1 MKALGFLL
9 VSGTAAAAPV
19 AALSEDVDGDG
30 KPEVIELAA
39 DGQLK
44 IAATQHRVAT
54 QPITKATL
62 AVARGGSVQLVVDVT
77 TAAGREAVVLD
88 KSRGWREVVRFP
100 LGGVG
105 LDREY
110 SIEVAAGA
118 TGVIRYQAR
127 WDVRRCDGKPAY
139 LFAERLDGATWKKL
153 DKLPLEVPPNL
164 PTIPAR
170 LDSAPA
176 GAPLVYQAR
185 GASHQPG
192 ATDAGGLAIPRE
204 LDDGKPDTV
213 WREDLASAGEGQ
225 FFTFQPR
232 VATAR
237 AQQLRIVPGNPGS
250 RTANRPR
257 ALIVVGAQG
266 AFRVEIP
273 EGASDPRGS
282 AYIAD
287 LPQPIAGCATVI
299 LESAYGRANGQTAIA
314 ELEIYADGERS
325 GGGEALLA
333 RVVSEGKGDTTA
345 AAAALAKRG
354 APAAVAIDAEI
365 ARTRDAG
372 ARRRL
377 VGALVKIKDPAAVA
391 SLIRAA
397 TEGWVRDKDLVD
409 VIDALAVNGQVQA
422 LRDLAGKSGLA
433 IEIRV
438 SAASRILPTTA
449 GFDALVELA
458 GEGPRPLR
466 QAVIDQLQLGAMQ
479 PLIDAATASTVAAK
493 SGDLWR
499 AATRRGRSG
508 VADRPALVTAM
519 LAALPSTTDYERRYR
534 FVDGVASYG
543 DAAALATL
551 EAFLRGLP
559 KAAETSALRQVA
571 VRSIAAAPRPEGTR
585 FVLAFARDFDPGV
598 RLAAMSALSSADM
611 DGTTPDAPASG
622 GAASTGKKVDRDAID
637 QLLTNRLA
645 KDHWPEIRRRAAAA
659 LGTRC
664 QRQLPARALV
674 DAVGQDRDFE
684 VRGDALT
691 ALVQC
696 NATGVRDLLAKTWD
710 DSRMPPPIRAR
721 AIDLVVALGDRSLAA
736 TLVAR
741 YQRWRG
747 QAITSAEALE
757 LVQHAAAVLG
767 RMNPPGAAA
776 ALTDAL
782 DDSAF
787 PEIVASAALGL
798 GALGRACPASA
809 KLKLVAL
816 GRSEDRSASV
826 ARRAA
831 AQCGR

>member
-1 MKALGFLL
+1 MKALAILL
-9 VSGTAAAAPV
+9 LSSTAAAAPV
-19 AALSEDVDGDG
+19 ARLSEDVDGDS
-30 KPEVIELAA
+30 KADAIELAG
-39 DGQLK
+39 DGQLAIGTAK
-44 IAATQHRVAT
+44 VRLAT

-62 AVARGGSVQLVVDVT
+62 AVARGASVQLVVDVT
-77 TAAGREAVVLD
+77 TAAGREAIVLD

-110 SIEVAAGA
+110 SIEVAAGSG
-118 TGVIRYQAR
+118 GVIRYQTR
-127 WDVRRCDGKPAY
+127 SDVRRCDGKPAY
-139 LFAERLDGATWKKL
+139 LFAERLDGAAWKKL
-153 DKLPLEVPPNL
+153 DKLPIDAPPNL
-164 PTIPAR
+164 ATIPAR
-170 LDSAPA
+170 LDPVATA
-176 GAPLVYQAR
+176 GAPLLYQAR
-185 GASHQPG
+185 SASHQPG

-204 LDDGKPDTV
+204 LDDGKPDTS

-237 AQQLRIVPGNPGS
+237 AQQLRIVPGSPGS
-250 RTANRPR
+250 RTLNRPR
-257 ALIVVGAQG
+257 AVIIVGAQT
-266 AFRVEIP
+266 AFRIEIP

-282 AYIAD
+282 AYVAD

-299 LESAYGRANGQTAIA
+299 LESAYGRPNGQTAIA
-314 ELEIYADGERS
+314 ELGIYAEGERT

-333 RVVSEGKGDTTA
+333 RVVSEGKGDTTG

-354 APAAVAIDAEI
+354 APAAVAIDAEL
-365 ARTRDAG
+365 ARTRDPN

-391 SLIRAA
+391 SLLRAA
-397 TEGWVRDKDLVD
+397 SDGWVHDKDLLD
-409 VIDALAVNGQVQA
+409 VIDALAANGQIQA

-433 IEIRV
+433 VDIRV
-438 SAASRILPTTA
+438 AAASRILPNAA
-449 GFDALVELA
+449 GMAALVELA
-458 GEGPRPLR
+458 GEGPRPVR
-466 QAVIDQLQLGAMQ
+466 QAVIEQLALGAVV
-479 PLIDAATASTVAAK
+479 PLIEAASTSTAAPK

-499 AATRRGRSG
+499 AATRRARRSS
-508 VADRPALVTAM
+508 VDRPAVVTAM
-519 LAALPSTTDYERRYR
+519 LAALPTTTDYERRYR
-534 FVDGVASYG
+534 LVDGLAAYG
-543 DAAALATL
+543 DAPTLATL
-551 EAFLRGLP
+551 ETYVRNLPRG
-559 KAAETSALRQVA
+559 AETSALRQVA
-571 VRSIAAAPRPEGTR
+571 VRSLAGAPRADGTR
-585 FVLAFARDFDPGV
+585 FVLAFALDFDPGV
-598 RLAAMSALSSADM
+598 RLAALSALASADM
-611 DGTTPDAPASG
+611 DGTTPDA
-622 GAASTGKKVDRDAID
+622 ID
-637 QLLTNRLA
+637 KLLTNRLA

-659 LGTRC
+659 LGARC
-664 QRQLPARALV
+664 QRAAPARALV
-674 DAVGQDRDFE
+674 GAVETDRDFD

-696 NATGVRDLLAKTWD
+696 NASGVRELLAKTWD
-710 DSRMPPPIRAR
+710 DSKMPPPIRSR

-736 TLVAR
+736 TLVAH

-757 LVQHAAAVLG
+757 LAQHAAAVLG

-787 PEIVASAALGL
+787 PEIVSSAALAL

-809 KLKLVAL
+809 KAKLQAL
-816 GRSEDRSASV
+816 ARSDDRSASV

-831 AQCGR
+831 GQCGK